1 MVLNNTFIND
11 KFISHIEFDSS
22 ELKAQV
28 FMLNE
33 SSNKKFTVAY
43 DNADIFLK
51 DYALII
57 GGG

>member
-11 KFISHIEFDSS
+11 KYVSHIEFDSS

-33 SSNKKFTVAY
+33 SSNKKFKVTY
-43 DNADIFLK
+43 KDADTFLK
-51 DYALII
+51 DYVSII